1 MNNNISAPL
10 NPQQADVPAAT
21 GFDYNSWREKF
32 LLTLLRIS
40 CVLGLGITLFSFIQS
55 AQPRD
60 WIIFPILLVTL
71 AAVTFLRA
79 SYNLRAYILL
89 FVTFTIGING
99 VLTLGTWSD
108 ATIYL
113 LILVVLS
120 SLLFDSFINVLTL
133 GISFIALCILAFLEQ
148 AGLFTPSYP
157 VPDMTVTDW
166 AVFIVNFSLTGTLA
180 VIAIGQLKQAFRRVI
195 QQSQDA
201 LKSVAAERAQLENKV
216 NERTEQLELKTFQL
230 QASTNIA
237 RNISEIQNIPD
248 LLKSS
253 VTATAEQFGYYHV
266 GIYLLDSRKK
276 VAFLQASSSAIGE
289 ELIGFGHRVD
299 VDTRNP
305 ISIAIERNRPYTA
318 TDIGGSVFI
327 KDPNFPITRS
337 RFAVPLSV
345 RGNIIGVFDMHS
357 DQVQIL
363 DTQDVEIIQT
373 LADLIAISIDN
384 VRLIDETQTLVE
396 QLRFYNSSQTVET
409 WSKQTNRRS
418 PAYQYTPAGVR
429 PIFSAAKKDDE
440 TAPGSLLIP
449 LSLQGQ
455 KIGTIKLRRKGYSMS
470 WSEKEKVMIEKIGEQ
485 IALALENSRLVDE
498 AQKNAQRDQLIANI
512 SSRVRETLDVE
523 AVIRTASTELR
534 KVFDLK
540 EAEISIGLPQAEP
553 RPIRKNTSALRLK

>member
-1 MNNNISAPL
+1 MNNNIPAPL
-10 NPQQADVPAAT
+10 NHANALAG

-40 CVLGLGITLFSFIQS
+40 CVLGLGITIFSFIQS
-55 AQPRD
+55 EEPRD
-60 WIIFPILLVTL
+60 QFIYPLLLVIL
-71 AAVTFLRA
+71 GAVTFLPA
-79 SYNLRAYILL
+79 TYNLRAYTLL
-89 FVTFTIGING
+89 FITFVIGING
-99 VLTLGTWSD
+99 VLTLGTWTD
-108 ATIYL
+108 ASIYL

-120 SLLFDSFINVLTL
+120 SLLFDSYVNLFAL
-133 GISFIALCILAFLEQ
+133 GISFITLCILGFMQ
-148 AGLFTPSYP
+148 QMGSFTPSYP
-157 VPDMTVTDW
+157 VPDMAFTDW
-166 AVFIVNFSLTGTLA
+166 AVFIVNFLLTSILA
-180 VIAIGQLKQAFRRVI
+180 VIAIRQLKQAFMRVI

-201 LKSVAAERAQLENKV
+201 LKSVAGERAQLENKV
-216 NERTEQLELKTFQL
+216 SERTEQLELKTFQL

-237 RNISEIQNIPD
+237 RNIAEIQNIPD
-248 LLKSS
+248 LLKAS

-276 VAFLQASSSAIGE
+276 VAFLQASSSSIGE

-299 VDTRNP
+299 IDTRNP
-305 ISIAIERNRPYTA
+305 VSITIERNRPYTA
-318 TDIGGSVFI
+318 SDIGGAVFI

-337 RFAVPLSV
+337 RLAVPLSV
-345 RGNIIGVFDMHS
+345 RGNIIGVLDMHS
-357 DQVQIL
+357 DQVQLL
-363 DTQDVEIIQT
+363 DTQDVEIVQT

-396 QLRFYNSSQTVET
+396 QLRFYNSSQAVET
-409 WSKQTNRRS
+409 WSKQTSRRS

-429 PIFSAAKKDDE
+429 PIFTAGKKDDE
-440 TAPGSLLIP
+440 STPGSLLVS
-449 LSLQGQ
+449 LTLQGQ
-455 KIGTIKLRRKGYSMS
+455 KIGAIKLRRKGYSTS

-540 EAEISIGLPQAEP
+540 EAEISIGLPQSEP
-553 RPIRKNTSALRLK
+553 RPVRKNTSTLRLK

>member
-1 MNNNISAPL
+1 MNKNISAPL
-10 NPQQADVPAAT
+10 NPQQMDALAA

-40 CVLGLGITLFSFIQS
+40 CVLGLGITIFSFIQS
-55 AQPRD
+55 EQPRD
-60 WIIFPILLVTL
+60 RIIFPVLFVIL
-71 AAVTFLRA
+71 AAVTFLQA

-89 FVTFTIGING
+89 FVTFAIGING
-99 VLTLGTWSD
+99 VLTLGTWTD

-113 LILVVLS
+113 LILVVLA
-120 SLLFDSFINVLTL
+120 SLLFDSFVNLFML
-133 GISFIALCILAFLEQ
+133 GISFITLLVLAFLQ
-148 AGLFTPSYP
+148 QSGSFTPSYP
-157 VPDMTVTDW
+157 VPAMTVTDW
-166 AVFIVNFSLTGTLA
+166 AVFIVNFSLTSTLA
-180 VIAIGQLKQAFRRVI
+180 VIAIGQLKQAFRRAV

-201 LKSVAAERAQLENKV
+201 FKSVIAERSQLENKV

-237 RNISEIQNIPD
+237 RNIAEIQNIPD
-248 LLKSS
+248 LLKAS
-253 VTATAEQFGYYHV
+253 VTAAAEQFGYYHV

-299 VDTRNP
+299 IDTRNP
-305 ISIAIERNRPYTA
+305 ISIAIEKNRPYMA
-318 TDIGGSVFI
+318 SDIGGAVFI
-327 KDPNFPITRS
+327 KDPNFPITRF
-337 RFAVPLSV
+337 RLAVPLSV

-357 DQVQIL
+357 DQVQLL
-363 DTQDVEIIQT
+363 DTQDVEIVQT

-396 QLRFYNSSQTVET
+396 QLRFYNSSQAVET
-409 WSKQTNRRS
+409 WSKQTSRRS

-429 PIFSAAKKDDE
+429 PIFTPVKKDE
-440 TAPGSLLIP
+440 ATPGSLLVS
-449 LSLQGQ
+449 LTLQGQ
-455 KIGTIKLRRKGYSMS
+455 KIGAIKLRRKGYSVS
-470 WSEKEKVMIEKIGEQ
+470 WSEKEKGMIEKIGEQ
-485 IALALENSRLVDE
+485 ISLALENSRLVDE

-540 EAEISIGLPQAEP
+540 EAEISIGLPQSEP
-553 RPIRKNTSALRLK
+553 RPVRKNTSTLRLK